1 MYKKYFQLILF
12 TLILFIFVSDMFPCT
27 SILVTKGASEKG
39 APMISYSCDGEFHP
53 HLRITPAAKYKPGE
67 MVEIRGWRGV
77 LGKIPQVPETYKVIG
92 LMNEHQLAI
101 GETTFGGRKELIS
114 NKGIFHYYPLMR
126 IALQRAKTAR
136 EAIIVMT
143 SLVEKHGYRSEGESI
158 SIADKHEAWLLEIV
172 GPGQDG
178 IGAIWVAIK
187 IPDGMVSATA
197 NMSRIHEFPLND
209 PENVLYSENV
219 ISFAVEHG
227 YYDPEKDG
235 NFSFSKAYN
244 PPTEEQIR
252 YSSRRIW
259 SIFRRTSPSMNISSK
274 YSNGNTNLKPY
285 ELYIKPDSK
294 LNVRDVI
301 ALHRDHYEN
310 TKFDMTKDL
319 VSGPFEAP
327 DRWRP
332 MKWKSGGKLYAWERP
347 IATQQAGFVFVS
359 ESRAYVSDDIGG
371 IVWFG
376 MDNPYTNVFV
386 PIYTSVTELPLSYT
400 IGSLKKYTRDS
411 AWWTFNFV
419 ANYAN
424 LRYSYMIKDIQKVQ
438 KEIEDLEFGLQPAIE
453 HAAEYLLRTDKELAG
468 KYLTKYCVEN
478 AEMIVRKWRDLGDL
492 LVTKYNDGYIQNE
505 KNRPQ
510 EIGYPVKWLKKEA
523 KEKGK
528 QHKLTVTRD
537 GDKEL

>member
-1 MYKKYFQLILF
+1 MYKKFFQSILFMLILF
-12 TLILFIFVSDMFPCT
+12 VFTSDMFPCT

-67 MVEIRGWRGV
+67 MVEIRGWRGA

-92 LMNEHQLAI
+92 LMNEFQLAI

-172 GPGQDG
+172 GPGKDG
-178 IGAIWVAIK
+178 IGAVWVAIK

-209 PENVLYSENV
+209 PGNVLYSENV
-219 ISFAVEHG
+219 ISFAVKHG

-259 SIFRRTSPSMNISSK
+259 SIFRRISPSMNISSK

-359 ESRAYVSDDIGG
+359 ESRAYVPDEIGG
-371 IVWFG
+371 VVWYG

-424 LRYSYMIKDIQKVQ
+424 LRYSYMIKDIRKVQ

-453 HAAEYLLRTDKELAG
+453 HTAEYLLKTDKELAG

-510 EIGYPVKWLKKEA
+510 EIGYSDEWLKKEA

-528 QHKLTVTRD
+528 QHKLTETRD

>member
-1 MYKKYFQLILF
+1 MYKKSFQSILFMLILF
-12 TLILFIFVSDMFPCT
+12 VFTSDMFPCT
-27 SILVTKGASEKG
+27 SILVTKGASAKG

-92 LMNEHQLAI
+92 LMNEFQLAI

-172 GPGQDG
+172 GPGKDG

-219 ISFAVEHG
+219 ISFAVKHG

-259 SIFRRTSPSMNISSK
+259 SIFRRISPSMNISSK

-359 ESRAYVSDDIGG
+359 ESRAYVPDDIGG

-386 PIYTSVTELPLSYT
+386 PVYTSVTELPLSYT

-453 HAAEYLLRTDKELAG
+453 HTAEYLLRTDKELAG

-510 EIGYPVKWLKKEA
+510 EIGYPDKWLKKEA

>member
-1 MYKKYFQLILF
+1 MYKKSFQSILFMLILF
-12 TLILFIFVSDMFPCT
+12 VFTSDMFPCT

-92 LMNEHQLAI
+92 LMNEFQLAI

-143 SLVEKHGYRSEGESI
+143 TLVEKHGYRSEGESI

-172 GPGQDG
+172 GPGKDG

-209 PENVLYSENV
+209 PGNVLYSENV
-219 ISFAVEHG
+219 ISFAVKHG

-259 SIFRRTSPSMNISSK
+259 SIFRRISPS
-274 YSNGNTNLKPY
+274 
-285 ELYIKPDSK
+285 
-294 LNVRDVI
+294 
-301 ALHRDHYEN
+301 
-310 TKFDMTKDL
+310 
-319 VSGPFEAP
+319 
-327 DRWRP
+327 
-332 MKWKSGGKLYAWERP
+332 
-347 IATQQAGFVFVS
+347 
-359 ESRAYVSDDIGG
+359 
-371 IVWFG
+371 
-376 MDNPYTNVFV
+376 
-386 PIYTSVTELPLSYT
+386 
-400 IGSLKKYTRDS
+400 
-411 AWWTFNFV
+411 
-419 ANYAN
+419 
-424 LRYSYMIKDIQKVQ
+424 
-438 KEIEDLEFGLQPAIE
+438 
-453 HAAEYLLRTDKELAG
+453 
-468 KYLTKYCVEN
+468 
-478 AEMIVRKWRDLGDL
+478 
-492 LVTKYNDGYIQNE
+492 
-505 KNRPQ
+505 
-510 EIGYPVKWLKKEA
+510 
-523 KEKGK
+523 
-528 QHKLTVTRD
+528 
-537 GDKEL
+537 

>member
-1 MYKKYFQLILF
+1 MYKKSFQSILFMLILF
-12 TLILFIFVSDMFPCT
+12 VFTSDMFPCT

-92 LMNEHQLAI
+92 LMNEFQLAI

-143 SLVEKHGYRSEGESI
+143 TLVEKHGYRSEGESI

-172 GPGQDG
+172 GPGKDG

-209 PENVLYSENV
+209 PGNVLYSENV
-219 ISFAVEHG
+219 ISFAVKHG

-235 NFSFSKAYN
+235 TFSFSKAYN

-259 SIFRRTSPSMNISSK
+259 SIFRRISPSMNISSK

-359 ESRAYVSDDIGG
+359 ESRAYVPDDIGG

-386 PIYTSVTELPLSYT
+386 PVYTSVTELPLSYT

-453 HAAEYLLRTDKELAG
+453 HTAEYLLRTDKELAG

-510 EIGYPVKWLKKEA
+510 EIGYPDKWLKKEA